1 MILDERQARQQLVE
15 EAARQIMIAART
27 APKGKGVDVIE
38 VCMLTG
44 EEICQLSDEMRRIGW
59 QTDFKFFLRDADNI
73 LLAEAVVLIGTR
85 DHCQGLNCLRCGF
98 ARCADRPQGVPCA
111 INTLDV
117 GIAVGS
123 ACAMAADLRLDTRVM
138 HSAGMAAMNLGWPCA
153 GAKNV
158 LALPL
163 SCKSKN
169 PFFDRQTT
177 CQPNAELQK
186 YVENEILPK
195 YQSFDAAHQL
205 DHALMVIEQSLRLA
219 TTVSNSSRYVNGDG
233 SKTLISTNM
242 MYAIAAYH
250 DLGLQEDRK
259 THHLVSGRIVREDD
273 RLKEWFTAEQ
283 IETMAQAVE
292 DHRAS
297 SEHEPRSIYGKI
309 VAEADRLIDQATIL
323 RRTLQ
328 YGFKHYPD
336 FGKEA
341 HIQRTLDHLDEKYA
355 EGGYLKLWIPESPN
369 AVRLHALQQLIKN
382 RTEVCKLVEEIYEQE
397 INNVKSRN

>member
-1 MILDERQARQQLVE
+1 MIIDERQARQQLVE

-59 QTDFKFFLRDADNI
+59 KTNMKFFLRDADNI
-73 LLAEAVVLIGTR
+73 LLAEAVILIGTR
-85 DHCQGLNCLRCGF
+85 DHCHGMNCLRCGF
-98 ARCADRPQGVPCA
+98 ARCADRPKGVPCA
-111 INTLDV
+111 INTIDV
-117 GIAVGS
+117 GIAIGS

-153 GAKNV
+153 EAKNV

-177 CQPNAELQK
+177 RQPNAELQK
-186 YVENEILPK
+186 YVETVILPQ
-195 YQSFDAAHQL
+195 YQSFDSAHQV
-205 DHALMVIEQSLRLA
+205 DHARMVIEQSLRLA
-219 TTVSNSSRYVNGDG
+219 TTVSNSSRYVNDDG

-259 THHLVSGRIVREDD
+259 THHLVSGRIVREDK
-273 RLKEWFTAEQ
+273 RLKEWFSAQQ
-283 IETMAQAVE
+283 IETIAQAVE

-297 SEHEPRSIYGKI
+297 SNHEPRSIYGKI
-309 VAEADRLIDQATIL
+309 VAEADRLIDTDTVLNRTI
-323 RRTLQ
+323 Q
-328 YGFKHYPD
+328 YGFKHYPEYS
-336 FGKEA
+336 KEN
-341 HIQRTLDHLDEKYA
+341 HIQRALDHLDEKYA

-369 AVRLHALQQLIKN
+369 AERLHALQQLIKN
-382 RTEVCKLVEEIYEQE
+382 RTEIRKLIEEIYEQ
-397 INNVKSRN
+397 

>member
-1 MILDERQARQQLVE
+1 MLLNERQARQQLVE

-59 QTDFKFFLRDADNI
+59 QTDLKFFLRDADNI
-73 LLAEAVVLIGTR
+73 LLAEAVILIGTR

-98 ARCADRPQGVPCA
+98 AHCADRPQGVPCA
-111 INTLDV
+111 INTIDV
-117 GIAVGS
+117 GIAIGS

-153 GAKNV
+153 EAKNV

-177 CQPNAELQK
+177 RQPNAELQK
-186 YVENEILPK
+186 YVETVILPK
-195 YQSFDAAHQL
+195 YHSFDAAHQL
-205 DHALMVIEQSLRLA
+205 DHAQMVIEQSLRLA
-219 TTVSNSSRYVNGDG
+219 TTVSNSARYMNPDG
-233 SKTLISTNM
+233 SKTVISTNM

-259 THHLVSGRIVREDD
+259 THHLVSGRIVREDE
-273 RLKEWFTAEQ
+273 RLREWFTAEQ

-297 SEHEPRSIYGKI
+297 SDHEPRSIYGKI
-309 VAEADRLIDQATIL
+309 VAEADRLIDTDTIL
-323 RRTLQ
+323 RRTIQ

-336 FGKEA
+336 YGKEA
-341 HIQRTLDHLDEKYA
+341 HVQRALDHLDEKYA
-355 EGGYLKLWIPESPN
+355 EGGYLKLWIPESSN
-369 AVRLHALQQLIKN
+369 AERLHALQQLIKD
-382 RTEVCKLVEEIYEQE
+382 RSGIRKLVEEIYD
-397 INNVKSRN
+397 VLK

>member
-1 MILDERQARQQLVE
+1 MLLNERQARQQLVE

-59 QTDFKFFLRDADNI
+59 QTDLKFFLRDADNI

-98 ARCADRPQGVPCA
+98 AHCADRPQGVPCA
-111 INTLDV
+111 INTIDV
-117 GIAVGS
+117 GIAIGS

-153 GAKNV
+153 EAKNV

-177 CQPNAELQK
+177 RQPNAVLQK
-186 YVENEILPK
+186 YVETEIFPK

-205 DHALMVIEQSLRLA
+205 DHAQMVIEQSLRLA
-219 TTVSNSSRYVNGDG
+219 TTVSNSARYMNPDG
-233 SKTLISTNM
+233 SKTVISTNM

-259 THHLVSGRIVREDD
+259 THYLVSGRIVREDE
-273 RLKEWFTAEQ
+273 RLREWFTAEQ

-297 SEHEPRSIYGKI
+297 SDHEPRSIYGKI
-309 VAEADRLIDQATIL
+309 VAEADRLIDTDTIL
-323 RRTLQ
+323 RRTIQ

-336 FGKEA
+336 YGKEA
-341 HIQRTLDHLDEKYA
+341 HVQRALDHLDEKYA
-355 EGGYLKLWIPESPN
+355 ERGYLKLWIPESPN
-369 AVRLHALQQLIKN
+369 AERLHALQQLIKD
-382 RTEVCKLVEEIYEQE
+382 RSGIRKLVEELYY
-397 INNVKSRN
+397 VLK

>member
-1 MILDERQARQQLVE
+1 MIIDERQARQQLVE
-15 EAARQIMIAART
+15 EAARQIMISART
-27 APKGKGVDVIE
+27 APKGRGVDVIE

-44 EEICQLSDEMRRIGW
+44 DEICQLSDEMRRIGW
-59 QTDFKFFLRDADNI
+59 QTDLKFFLRDADNI

-85 DHCQGLNCLRCGF
+85 DHCHGLNCLRCGF
-98 ARCADRPQGVPCA
+98 AHCADRPQGVPCA
-111 INTLDV
+111 INTIDV
-117 GIAVGS
+117 GIAIGS

-138 HSAGMAAMNLGWPCA
+138 HSAGMAAMNLGWPYA
-153 GAKNV
+153 ETKNV

-177 CQPNAELQK
+177 RQPSAELQK
-186 YVENEILPK
+186 YVESVILPK

-205 DHALMVIEQSLRLA
+205 DHAQMVIEQSLRLA
-219 TTVSNSSRYVNGDG
+219 TTVSNSARYMNPDG

-259 THHLVSGRIVREDD
+259 THHLVSGRIVREDE
-273 RLKEWFTAEQ
+273 RLREWFTPEQ

-297 SEHEPRSIYGKI
+297 SDHEPRSIYGKI
-309 VAEADRLIDQATIL
+309 VAEADRLIDAETIL
-323 RRTLQ
+323 RRTIQ

-336 FGKEA
+336 YGKEA
-341 HIQRTLDHLDEKYA
+341 HIQRALDHLDEKYA

-369 AVRLHALQQLIKN
+369 AERLHTLQQMIKEK
-382 RTEVCKLVEEIYEQE
+382 TEIRKLVEEIYEQE
-397 INNVKSRN
+397 KCK

>member
-59 QTDFKFFLRDADNI
+59 QTDLKFFLRDADNI
-73 LLAEAVVLIGTR
+73 LLAEAVVLVGTR

-98 ARCADRPQGVPCA
+98 SRCADRPQGVPCA

-117 GIAVGS
+117 GIAIGS

-153 GAKNV
+153 DARNV

-177 CQPNAELQK
+177 RLPNAELQK
-186 YVENEILPK
+186 YVETEILPK
-195 YQSFDAAHQL
+195 YKSFDAAHQL
-205 DHALMVIEQSLRLA
+205 DHAQMVIEQSLRLA
-219 TTVSNSSRYVNGDG
+219 TTVSNSARYVNPDG
-233 SKTLISTNM
+233 SKTIISTNM

-259 THHLVSGRIVREDD
+259 THHLVSGRIVREDE
-273 RLKEWFTAEQ
+273 RLRQWFTAEQ

-297 SEHEPRSIYGKI
+297 SDHEPRSIYGKI
-309 VAEADRLIDQATIL
+309 VAEADRLIDKETIV
-323 RRTLQ
+323 RRTIQ
-328 YGFKHYPD
+328 YGIKNYPD
-336 FGKEA
+336 YDKEA
-341 HIQRTLDHLDEKYA
+341 HIQRAIDHLDEKYA

-369 AVRLHALQQLIKN
+369 AERLHALQQLIKD
-382 RTEVCKLVEEIYEQE
+382 RTEIRKLVEEIY
-397 INNVKSRN
+397 VTLK

>member
-59 QTDFKFFLRDADNI
+59 QTGMKFFLRDADNI
-73 LLAEAVVLIGTR
+73 LLAEAVVLVGTR

-117 GIAVGS
+117 GIAIGS

-153 GAKNV
+153 EARNV

-169 PFFDRQTT
+169 PFFDRLTT
-177 CQPNAELQK
+177 RQPNAELQK
-186 YVENEILPK
+186 YVEAVILPQ

-205 DHALMVIEQSLRLA
+205 DHAQMVIDQSLRLA
-219 TTVSNSSRYVNGDG
+219 TTVSNSSRYLNPDG
-233 SKTLISTNM
+233 SKTVISTNM
-242 MYAIAAYH
+242 LYAIAAYH
-250 DLGLQEDRK
+250 DLGLHEDRK
-259 THHLVSGRIVREDD
+259 THHLVSGRIVREDK
-273 RLKEWFTAEQ
+273 RLREWFTPEQ

-297 SEHEPRSIYGKI
+297 SDHEPRSIYGKI
-309 VAEADRLIDQATIL
+309 VAEADRLIDQETIV
-323 RRTLQ
+323 RRTIQ
-328 YGFKHYPD
+328 YGIKHYPD
-336 FGKEA
+336 YDKEA
-341 HIQRTLDHLDEKYA
+341 HIQRALDHLDEKYA

-369 AVRLHALQQLIKN
+369 AERLHALQQLIKN
-382 RTEVCKLVEEIYEQE
+382 RTEIQKLVEEIYEQE
-397 INNVKSRN
+397 CKG

>member
-1 MILDERQARQQLVE
+1 MILNERQARQQLVE
-15 EAARQIMIAART
+15 EAARKIMIAART

-59 QTDFKFFLRDADNI
+59 QTGLKFFLRDADNI

-98 ARCADRPQGVPCA
+98 AHCADRPQGVPCA
-111 INTLDV
+111 INTIDV
-117 GIAVGS
+117 GIATGS

-138 HSAGMAAMNLGWPCA
+138 HSGGMAAMNLGWPCLE
-153 GAKNV
+153 AKNV

-169 PFFDRQTT
+169 PFFDRLTT
-177 CQPNAELQK
+177 LQPNPELQK
-186 YVENEILPK
+186 YIETEILPM
-195 YQSFDAAHQL
+195 YHSFDAAHQL
-205 DHALMVIEQSLRLA
+205 NHAQDVIEQSLRLA
-219 TTVSNSSRYVNGDG
+219 TTISNSSRYMNPDG
-233 SKTLISTNM
+233 TKTVISTNM
-242 MYAIAAYH
+242 AYTIAAYH

-259 THHLVSGRIVREDD
+259 THHLVSGRIIREDKQ
-273 RLKEWFTAEQ
+273 LLQWFTPEQ
-283 IETMAQAVE
+283 IETMTQAVE

-297 SEHEPRSIYGKI
+297 SDHEPRSIYGKI
-309 VAEADRLIDQATIL
+309 VAEADRLIDTETIL
-323 RRTLQ
+323 RRTIQ

-341 HIQRTLDHLDEKYA
+341 HIQRALEHLDEKYA
-355 EGGYLKLWIPESPN
+355 EGGYLKLWVPESPN
-369 AVRLHALQQLIKN
+369 AERLHALQQIIKDKN
-382 RTEVCKLVEEIYEQE
+382 KIRELVEAIYEQE
-397 INNVKSRN
+397 VGA